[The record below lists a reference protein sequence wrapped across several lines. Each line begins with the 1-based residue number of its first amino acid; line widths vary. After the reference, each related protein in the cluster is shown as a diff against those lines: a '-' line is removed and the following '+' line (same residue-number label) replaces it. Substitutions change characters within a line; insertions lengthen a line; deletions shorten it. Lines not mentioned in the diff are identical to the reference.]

1 LKNSCKPLNI
11 DLLPST
17 FHPPPFNRINLSLPA
32 YIMKSKHLI
41 FIVALVVIADQALKI
56 YVKTNFLLHDHRNVL
71 GDWFQ
76 LYFVENPGMA
86 YGWKF
91 GGNWGK
97 MALTI
102 FRLGAVVFGTWYL
115 GSITKRGYG
124 RGFIICAALIYAGAL
139 GNLIDS
145 CFYGLIFDKGMLF
158 NQQIND
164 YSYYE
169 GLAVLS
175 KNGYSSFLHG
185 NVVDMLYFPVIR
197 GQFPSWVP
205 FWGGQDFEFFRPIFN
220 IADASITT
228 GVLTI
233 LVFQRRFF
241 GHKKQEL
248 HHTVET
254 ETLVNDT
261 NQVS

>member
-1 LKNSCKPLNI
+1 
-11 DLLPST
+11 
-17 FHPPPFNRINLSLPA
+17 
-32 YIMKSKHLI
+32 MKSKHLI
-41 FIVALVVIADQALKI
+41 IIIALVVIADQALKI
-56 YVKTNFLLHDHRNVL
+56 YIKTTFLLHSSQPVMGN
-71 GDWFQ
+71 WFQ

-91 GGNWGK
+91 GGDWGK

-102 FRLGAVVFGTWYL
+102 FRLGAVAFGTWYIS
-115 GSITKRGYG
+115 SIIKRGYG
-124 RGFIICAALIYAGAL
+124 KGFIICAALIYAGAL

-145 CFYGLIFDKGMLF
+145 CFYGMIFDKGMLYDA
-158 NQQIND
+158 QLND
-164 YSYYE
+164 YVYYE
-169 GLAVLS
+169 GLATFS
-175 KNGYSSFLHG
+175 KNGYASFLHG

-197 GQFPSWVP
+197 GHFPSWVP
-205 FWGGQDFEFFRPIFN
+205 VWGGDRFEFFRPIFN

-241 GHKKQEL
+241 GHKKDEI
-248 HHTVET
+248 HNTVET